1 MIAVVGLGNIGLA
14 IARRLVVR
22 GRDVIGIDLDPGRRN
37 AWLAMTGLQAAE
49 DLEAVNWD
57 DIDTVFVIV
66 RMADQAEDVLRK
78 LSSLESSAPRT
89 AYVVSTLDEAV
100 SSRLGAYNTESLRVL
115 ELPVSGG
122 EIGAM
127 AGKLAVMIAGPV
139 TDDDEA
145 FILSTIATQVV
156 RFDAYGEPTL
166 AKLFNNVLGAY
177 NASAFAQMLILAR
190 ERGLDP
196 ARLYRVIL
204 ASSGGSWMAGGFLEL
219 LDDLLAKDVELLRSH
234 LGELPEIE
242 LDGDFA
248 KTLSAARAALTP
260 AASA

>member
-49 DLEAVNWD
+49 DLEAANWD

-78 LSSLESSAPRT
+78 LSALESSAPRT

-100 SSRLGAYNTESLRVL
+100 SSRLGAYNTDSLRVL

-177 NASAFAQMLILAR
+177 NASAFAQMLILAS

-234 LGELPEIE
+234 LGELPQIE
-242 LDGDFA
+242 LDGDLA
-248 KTLSAARAALTP
+248 ATLSAARGALTP
-260 AASA
+260 G

>member
-1 MIAVVGLGNIGLA
+1 MIAVIGLGNIGLA

-22 GRDVIGIDLDPGRRN
+22 GREVVGVDLDPGRRN
-37 AWLAMTGLQAAE
+37 AWQAMTGLEAAE
-49 DLEAVNWD
+49 SLDAVSWD
-57 DIDTVFVIV
+57 DVETVFVIV
-66 RMADQAEDVLRK
+66 RLADQAEDVLRK
-78 LSSLESSAPRT
+78 LASLESRAPRT
-89 AYVVSTLDEAV
+89 AYVVSTLDETVAR
-100 SSRLGAYNTESLRVL
+100 RLGTYNTPSLRVL

-139 TDDDEA
+139 TDEDES
-145 FILSTIATQVV
+145 FVLSTIASQVV

-177 NASAFAQMLILAR
+177 NASAFAQLLLLAR
-190 ERGLDP
+190 EQGLDP

-242 LDGDFA
+242 LDGDLVG
-248 KTLSAARAALTP
+248 TLAAARGALTP
-260 AASA
+260 ESSS

>member
-49 DLEAVNWD
+49 DLETANWD
-57 DIDTVFVIV
+57 DIDTAFVIV

-127 AGKLAVMIAGPV
+127 AGKLAVM
-139 TDDDEA
+139 DDDEA

-190 ERGLDP
+190 EQGLDP

-242 LDGDFA
+242 LDGDLA

-260 AASA
+260 AASG